1 MKNLLTIII
10 IASSLVGLAQNPLS
24 FGNVNELNSST
35 KAATYTFVNDGAA
48 DSIWVYFK
56 LVEQV
61 PFEGFMISLD
71 SAKALFRTGN
81 TVSVD
86 VIFSPKQNMM
96 YNGVLFVETKSSV
109 LETIKLTGQGTFSNT
124 YYSSTQNKSAEDLKT
139 ALKSTISAGYVSLGY
154 TTARD
159 NMYGSID
166 NVGGD
171 VECVYTGTTATF
183 NTRAGANSASF
194 NCEHTYPQGKFSS
207 SEPMKS
213 DIHHLFPTTVSSNS
227 KRDNDPFGVVSN
239 PTWNVGGSKSGGGT
253 FEPRNVHKGTVGRAM
268 SYFVLRHQD
277 YGGFYTGQEAVLRQW
292 METYPPSAQDIK
304 RNNDIYALQKNRNPF
319 VDYPQ
324 FLDRISSISG
334 TASDQKTTLI
344 DWCNSLT
351 NSSSDTITSF
361 NNTFTYVLYNKGTES
376 VSVDSVYVK
385 GTGNSSI
392 TSSAPKVVNSN
403 ESFDFSLS
411 IQILDG
417 GWVKYNDSIIIIT
430 NSPSQERLA
439 FLVSGVVWTGSSI
452 SETNL
457 SSQISLYP
465 NPAKNELNIN
475 SDLEFKKHELL
486 DLSGRVILELRG
498 DQTTVSLTDLPEG
511 NYLLRSTLST
521 NEVSL
526 KKFQK
531 M

>member
-1 MKNLLTIII
+1 MKKLLTIII

-86 VIFSPKQNMM
+86 VTFGPKQNMT
-96 YNGVLFVETKSSV
+96 YNGVLFVETKNSV

-227 KRDNDPFGVVSN
+227 KRGNDPFGVVSN

-253 FEPRNVHKGTVGRAM
+253 FEPRDVHKGTVGRAM

-277 YGGFYTGQEAVLRQW
+277 YGGFYAGQESILRQW
-292 METYPPSAQDIK
+292 MEIYPPSAQDIK

-334 TASDQKTTLI
+334 TASDGISDQLG
-344 DWCNSLT
+344 WCSSLE
-351 NSSSDTITSF
+351 NDYLDTIVGDYTIDF
-361 NNTFTYVLYNKGTES
+361 ALYNQGTEKITI
-376 VSVDSVYVK
+376 DSIYVK
-385 GTGNSSI
+385 GIKMEIQPSQNKVLNINDIYDFRLRSTAVDQGWVSFIDTIVIN
-392 TSSAPKVVNSN
+392 TSSTSN
-403 ESFDFSLS
+403 PVLIFPL
-411 IQILDG
+411 
-417 GWVKYNDSIIIIT
+417 
-430 NSPSQERLA
+430 
-439 FLVSGVVWTGSSI
+439 SGVIYTGSSI
-452 SETNL
+452 SENHL
-457 SSQISLYP
+457 SSQISIYP
-465 NPAKNELNIN
+465 NPTKNELNIN
-475 SDLEFKKHELL
+475 SELEFKKHEIL
-486 DLSGRVILELRG
+486 DLSGRVILNVVGEQTSISLAELP
-498 DQTTVSLTDLPEG
+498 QG

-521 NEVSL
+521 NEVSI

-531 M
+531 L